1 MPCAPRHLLSRR
13 VRAGL
18 SEGAQAKGELQ
29 AGGLT
34 EEGADAV
41 VHTADKAVELGV
53 AQPIRELIALLEVQ
67 AKEAKADT
75 AALKAELKADTA
87 ALKAELKADTAR
99 LEGKSEADKA
109 ELRADTAALKADIR
123 LLLVVV
129 VAVAVAS
136 PLLPQWSV
144 LIAAVRGFLGK

>member
-87 ALKAELKADTAR
+87 ALKAELKADTAA
-99 LEGKSEADKA
+99 LE
-109 ELRADTAALKADIR
+109 ADIR